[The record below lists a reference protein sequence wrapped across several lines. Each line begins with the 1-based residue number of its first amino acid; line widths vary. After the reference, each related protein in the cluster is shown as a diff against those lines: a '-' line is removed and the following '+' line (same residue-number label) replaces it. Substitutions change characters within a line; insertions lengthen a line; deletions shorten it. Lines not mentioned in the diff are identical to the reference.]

1 MSVNSTR
8 RSLRL
13 LSNASCPDLNMFCIT
28 LVRMVLPLLGP
39 ISNACKKPTRINAC
53 LNLDI
58 IATSVVFRQQ
68 NSNNSTQRN
77 QCVSTKSQRT
87 SSNRRQKTPKL
98 MSLYKTLH
106 SASTFQNIDVQK
118 NVLGQLANGKCPP
131 LCPIK
136 KIWPFYV
143 AKVTTFLRPTLFLN
157 SLDRTHGKIRCR
169 TVLRCYLEFHK
180 ISFHVCTICQSHRC
194 WLSVTPS
201 TVRACERN

>member
-1 MSVNSTR
+1 MGSRHRRVRQFHSSFSSSPEQCILPRLKHVLHYPCSHGSSTVG
-8 RSLRL
+8 
-13 LSNASCPDLNMFCIT
+13 PD
-28 LVRMVLPLLGP
+28 
-39 ISNACKKPTRINAC
+39 SNACKKPTRINAC

-136 KIWPFYV
+136 KIWPFILQ
-143 AKVTTFLRPTLFLN
+143 K
-157 SLDRTHGKIRCR
+157 
-169 TVLRCYLEFHK
+169 
-180 ISFHVCTICQSHRC
+180 
-194 WLSVTPS
+194 
-201 TVRACERN
+201 